1 MVFPIL
7 KAPSIFFAY
16 PVLLYCAIHSC
27 LENLHGWSLHSFSG
41 HSASPCLRA
50 CVSSHFCLASSLNSL
65 FQHCLSSPRSAP
77 QSTAWLCC
85 CDGLLSDTGRL
96 LLSPQRQKSIASP
109 AWMSPAPSASPHRAG
124 SPLPLIMY
132 SYSETF
138 FSAFN
143 RKGRVRK

>member
-7 KAPSIFFAY
+7 KAPSIFFVY

-27 LENLHGWSLHSFSG
+27 LEDLHGWRLHSFSG
-41 HSASPCLRA
+41 HSASPCLPA
-50 CVSSHFCLASSLNSL
+50 CVSSWRDIFFLASSLNSL
-65 FQHCLSSPRSAP
+65 VQHCLSSLHSAA

-109 AWMSPAPSASPHRAG
+109 AWMSPAPSASPRRVG
-124 SPLPLIMY
+124 SLLPLIIY
-132 SYSETF
+132 SY
-138 FSAFN
+138 
-143 RKGRVRK
+143 